1 MFYIGRAMSS
11 VNEKSSKSGLTP
23 VMKTSPPPKLDLEAV
38 LSCEYGHYPWDDW
51 ERWAMA
57 QGLNR
62 NLAGQGRLLIR
73 EAYQHAWD
81 DYLKVHCGWRD
92 DGQALLAQALR
103 SPKTALRQWDVL
115 MRTDGLRGDYRS
127 RCLDWTWGW
136 LKADARR
143 LHSTLNPQS

>member
-1 MFYIGRAMSS
+1 MQII
-11 VNEKSSKSGLTP
+11 LTP
-23 VMKTSPPPKLDLEAV
+23 VAKTSPPPKLDLESV

>member
-1 MFYIGRAMSS
+1 
-11 VNEKSSKSGLTP
+11 
-23 VMKTSPPPKLDLEAV
+23 
-38 LSCEYGHYPWDDW
+38 
-51 ERWAMA
+51 MA